1 MITNIIRN
9 INLFVDG
16 KGFAGQIDEITLPK
30 ITPTLQEYKAG
41 GMSAPIDIAMGSHEK
56 MEADFTLKSFDP
68 QILKLFNVNFGN
80 DISFTARGA
89 IQTNTGETI
98 AVIVNMKGIIKE
110 FDMGTW
116 KAADEV
122 KLKVSISLRHYKL
135 EYDGEVLIES
145 DPINMVLNV
154 NGVDQL
160 AQTRTALGM

>member
-122 KLKVSISLRHYKL
+122 KLKVSMSLRHYKL